1 MTTTAVLTM
10 ILVLGFT
17 VGGFIYFLS
26 IAIRKEKSKKR
37 DSQVS

>member
-17 VGGFIYFLS
+17 VGGFIYFLR

-37 DSQVS
+37 DSQAS